1 MSNFIAVQ
9 LDDNTKIY
17 LETAK
22 DDIEKGVDGLFVPV
36 SSNGHIIEKTKDFFD
51 NTLEQI
57 KTFSNGIS
65 NAVKNFDASP
75 DEVEVEFSV
84 KFSADVGIIIS
95 SASSE
100 SGITIKMKWKKSKE
114 R

>member
-1 MSNFIAVQ
+1 MSNFIVVK

-22 DDIEKGVDGLFVPV
+22 DDIKEDGGLFVPIL
-36 SSNGHIIEKTKDFFD
+36 SSGHVIEKTKDFLN
-51 NTLEQI
+51 NTFEQI
-57 KTFSNGIS
+57 KIFSNGIS
-65 NAVKNFDASP
+65 NAVKNMDASP
-75 DEVEVEFSV
+75 DEVEVDFSV

-100 SGITIKMKWKKSKE
+100 TGITIKMKWKKSQE